1 MKHLK
6 TYEGFS
12 KPKMVEKPEQIYFTN
27 IKANDIFEAWKI
39 LEKHFN
45 IPKVDSSLNI
55 DSNLFLKSI
64 KNKQYKEMY
73 IRHMEE
79 HGKHFTTKAI
89 VYDKHNNTPFTV
101 VNINDVN
108 FGYENFNFYD
118 WAEENGYSYILQGN
132 DLGLL

>member
-64 KNKQYKEMY
+64 KN
-73 IRHMEE
+73 
-79 HGKHFTTKAI
+79 FA
-89 VYDKHNNTPFTV
+89 
-101 VNINDVN
+101 N
-108 FGYENFNFYD
+108 FGCKDNLYKNSSALFGASPF
-118 WAEENGYSYILQGN
+118 I
-132 DLGLL
+132 